1 MFRPGSVGSKPVRPL
16 DVLLGYEPGSF
27 PVQVVGNISS
37 EHCGGVPLVLP
48 LPGGAKTGYHGLDR
62 IPKEVPGTFF
72 GIYRYL
78 KSICLSDTRNIKHL
92 V

>member
-62 IPKEVPGTFF
+62 IPKEVPGTFLVF
-72 GIYRYL
+72 T
-78 KSICLSDTRNIKHL
+78 DTSKVYVCRIQGTLNI
-92 V
+92 